1 MRSFFLFA
9 ILLISGFCATA
20 QSSEFIKD
28 YIARYRD
35 IAIEEMKRTGVPASI
50 KLAQGIHESSAGQSD
65 LVFRSNNHFGIK
77 CKSNWT
83 GESVSHTDDA
93 PDECFRKYSMPEESY
108 KDHSDFLRK
117 NQRYA
122 FLFNLD
128 PADYEAWAKGLKKAG
143 YATNPRYPQLIIKLI
158 EEYDLQHYSLIAMGK
173 VEDDKKEYM
182 VMNDS
187 QGSKDVL
194 TTPVVH
200 KEKNTG
206 RKVNVINQF
215 PQGVFKI
222 NATRVVFAKKGTSFI
237 SIAQQNRVPL
247 AKLFEYNDD
256 MERLDE
262 VPFDQL
268 IYVQRKRKTGHH
280 DHHIVVSGE
289 TSFDIAQLYAIR
301 LNNLLELNHLEK
313 GMEPAPGERIYL
325 RSKAPAQPKLL
336 GATLTKYNYQDDNN
350 NFKQNDENDATG
362 KKVKTLIHN
371 VKPKEGLYAIGR
383 QYGVSVNE
391 LLEWNNLKSDALQV
405 GQQIKIL
412 Q

>member
-1 MRSFFLFA
+1 MRSIFLFA
-9 ILLISGFCATA
+9 VLFISGVGASA
-20 QSSEFIKD
+20 QSAEFIKD

-77 CKSNWT
+77 CKSNWS

-93 PDECFRKYSMPEESY
+93 PNECFRKYAMPEESY

-128 PADYEAWAKGLKKAG
+128 PTDYEAWANGLKKAG

-158 EEYDLQHYSLIAMGK
+158 KEYDLQHYSLIAMGK
-173 VEDDKKEYM
+173 IADDKKEWM
-182 VMNDS
+182 VMNE
-187 QGSKDVL
+187 GSGSSDIL

-200 KEKNTG
+200 KEKNSG
-206 RKVNVINQF
+206 RKVNIINQF
-215 PQGVFKI
+215 PSGVFKI
-222 NATRVVFAKKGTSFI
+222 NDTRVVFAKKGTSFI

-256 MERLDE
+256 MERMDE

-301 LNNLLELNHLEK
+301 LSNLLELNHLEK

-325 RSKAPAQPKLL
+325 RSKAPAQPKLMS
-336 GATLTKYNYQDDNN
+336 GTLTRYSYQDNN
-350 NFKQNDENDATG
+350 KNFQQMDDEYANG
-362 KKVKTLIHN
+362 KNEKTLIHK

>member
-1 MRSFFLFA
+1 MRSIFLFA
-9 ILLISGFCATA
+9 ILLISGVCASA

-93 PDECFRKYSMPEESY
+93 PNECFRKYTMPEESY

-128 PADYEAWAKGLKKAG
+128 PTDYEAWANGLKKAG

-158 EEYDLQHYSLIAMGK
+158 KEYDLQYYSLIAMGK
-173 VEDDKKEYM
+173 IEDDKKQWM
-182 VMNDS
+182 VMND
-187 QGSKDVL
+187 GSGNKNVL
-194 TTPVVH
+194 TTPVVL
-200 KEKNTG
+200 KEKNLE

-215 PQGVFKI
+215 PSGVFKI
-222 NATRVVFAKKGTSFI
+222 NATRVIFAKKGTSFI

-256 MERLDE
+256 MEILDE

-336 GATLTKYNYQDDNN
+336 GATLAKYSSQDDNTN
-350 NFKQNDENDATG
+350 SQKIDEENATRNP
-362 KKVKTLIHN
+362 VKTLIHN

>member
-1 MRSFFLFA
+1 MRSIFLFA
-9 ILLISGFCATA
+9 ILLISGFCASA

-65 LVFRSNNHFGIK
+65 LVYRSNNHFGIK

-93 PDECFRKYSMPEESY
+93 PNECFRKYTMPEESF

-128 PADYEAWAKGLKKAG
+128 PTDYEAWANGLKKAG

-158 EEYDLQHYSLIAMGK
+158 KEYDLQHYSLIAMGK
-173 VEDDKKEYM
+173 IEDDKKRWM
-182 VMNDS
+182 VMND
-187 QGSKDVL
+187 GSGNKSVL

-200 KEKNTG
+200 KEKKSE
-206 RKVNVINQF
+206 RKSNIINQF
-215 PQGVFKI
+215 PSGVFKI
-222 NATRVVFAKKGTSFI
+222 NATRVIFAKKGTSFI
-237 SIAQQNRVPL
+237 SIAQQYRIPL

-301 LNNLLELNHLEK
+301 LNNLLELNHLTK

-336 GATLTKYNYQDDNN
+336 GATLAKYNYQDDNTN
-350 NFKQNDENDATG
+350 SRKIDEENATRNP
-362 KKVKTLIHN
+362 VKTLIHN

>member
-1 MRSFFLFA
+1 MRSIFLFA
-9 ILLISGFCATA
+9 ILLISGVCASA

-93 PDECFRKYSMPEESY
+93 PNECFRKYTMPEESY

-128 PADYEAWAKGLKKAG
+128 PTDYEAWANGLKKAG

-158 EEYDLQHYSLIAMGK
+158 KEYDLQYYSLIAMGK
-173 VEDDKKEYM
+173 IEDDKKQWM
-182 VMNDS
+182 VMND
-187 QGSKDVL
+187 GSGNKNVL
-194 TTPVVH
+194 TTPVVL
-200 KEKNTG
+200 KEKNLE

-215 PQGVFKI
+215 PSGVFKI
-222 NATRVVFAKKGTSFI
+222 NATRVIFAKKGTSFI

-256 MERLDE
+256 MEILDE

-301 LNNLLELNHLEK
+301 LNNLLELNHLDK

-336 GATLTKYNYQDDNN
+336 GATLAKYSSQDDNTN
-350 NFKQNDENDATG
+350 SQKIDEENATRNP
-362 KKVKTLIHN
+362 VKTLIHN

>member
-1 MRSFFLFA
+1 MRSIFLFA
-9 ILLISGFCATA
+9 VLFISGVGASA
-20 QSSEFIKD
+20 QSAEFIKD

-77 CKSNWT
+77 CKSNWS

-93 PDECFRKYSMPEESY
+93 PNECFRKYAMPEESY

-128 PADYEAWAKGLKKAG
+128 PTDYEAWANGLKKAG

-158 EEYDLQHYSLIAMGK
+158 KEYDLQHYSLIAMGK
-173 VEDDKKEYM
+173 IADDRKEWM
-182 VMNDS
+182 VMNE
-187 QGSKDVL
+187 GSGSSDIL

-200 KEKNTG
+200 KEKNSG
-206 RKVNVINQF
+206 RKVNIINQF
-215 PQGVFKI
+215 PSGVFKI
-222 NATRVVFAKKGTSFI
+222 NDTRVVFAKKGTSFI

-256 MERLDE
+256 MERMDE

-325 RSKAPAQPKLL
+325 RSKAPEQPKLMS
-336 GATLTKYNYQDDNN
+336 GTLTRYSYQNN
-350 NFKQNDENDATG
+350 NKNFQKTDDEYANG
-362 KKVKTLIHN
+362 KNEKALIHK